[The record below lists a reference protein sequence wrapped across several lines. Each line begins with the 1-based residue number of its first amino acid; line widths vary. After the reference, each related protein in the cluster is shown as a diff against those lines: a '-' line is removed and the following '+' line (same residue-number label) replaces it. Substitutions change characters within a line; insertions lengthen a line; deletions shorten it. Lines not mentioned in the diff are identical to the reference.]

1 MESIGEGTVGMEVG
15 MRDKWIYATPTK
27 DDQVIDK
34 YDSQCVFLPHDW
46 RDDVLEDNFAQNK
59 IGAWWLIISY
69 IMQQKPKYGTIPEDT
84 EFFILY
90 YEYHEDD
97 EDEEELVKSLFKH
110 QEEGESQP
118 QETLLP

>member
-46 RDDVLEDNFAQNK
+46 RDDVLEDAQAGSTDKDPLGGSTDKERRGQFCSKSNLN
-59 IGAWWLIISY
+59 WCTFLIYFPLQSKAILTPSHASY
-69 IMQQKPKYGTIPEDT
+69 ITSK
-84 EFFILY
+84 
-90 YEYHEDD
+90 
-97 EDEEELVKSLFKH
+97 
-110 QEEGESQP
+110 
-118 QETLLP
+118 